1 MATALLID
9 DNADRRAT
17 VRSLLLGAGLRVEEP
32 DRVCGTDVLGLARAL
47 RPNLIALP
55 LSWPGVDLP
64 ALCRS
69 LRDDL
74 ACSGMAIVVVTE
86 GRAPTETC
94 PIMAALG
101 GGADE
106 ILAFDEIPEVA
117 INRIRRLVRSHQLT
131 AMAILNEQLAQVG
144 RLVAGII
151 HEIRAPL
158 TVIRG
163 NAELMALEL
172 GRDHA
177 AGIWFR
183 PILRNAQTLQV
194 RLEHLMAA
202 VRLGPCDPRPLD
214 VVPLLRESINLFE
227 KGTDQIR
234 GRITIGLTV
243 EPTGG
248 LVPLVLVDPGRLIQV
263 VLNLLANAH
272 DAIMTERPNGR
283 IDVEVK
289 PRPEDGEVR
298 IDVQD
303 DGPGVVAGFIDR
315 IFEPFFTTK
324 TGGTGYGLYL
334 AAEILREHGGRLTAC
349 NPDSGGACFS
359 IHLPIAPG
367 VDPERAIGRSINHPA
382 P

>member
-9 DNADRRAT
+9 DNSDRRAM
-17 VRSLLLGAGLRVEEP
+17 VRSLLLGAGLSVEES
-32 DRVCGTDVLGLARAL
+32 DQVCGSDVLGLAHAL

-55 LSWPGVDLP
+55 LDWPGVDP
-64 ALCRS
+64 PTLCRS

-74 ACSGMAIVVVTE
+74 ACSGMVIVVVTE
-86 GRAPTETC
+86 DRVVAEAC
-94 PIMAALG
+94 PLKAVLA

-106 ILAFDEIPEVA
+106 VLTLDEIPEVA
-117 INRIRRLVRSHQLT
+117 INRIRRLVRFHQLT

-172 GRDHA
+172 GQDHA
-177 AGIWFR
+177 AGVWYR

-234 GRITIGLTV
+234 GRITIVLTV
-243 EPTGG
+243 EPTGD

-272 DAIMTERPNGR
+272 DAIIAERPVGR
-283 IDVEVK
+283 IELEVK
-289 PRPEDGEVR
+289 PRPEEGEVR
-298 IDVQD
+298 IDIQD

-359 IHLPIAPG
+359 IHLPIAS
-367 VDPERAIGRSINHPA
+367 VDCPEEAT
-382 P
+382 

>member
-9 DNADRRAT
+9 ENPSRRAI
-17 VRSLLLGAGLRVEEP
+17 VRSLLLDAGLSVEEP
-32 DRVCGTDVLGLARAL
+32 ATDCESDVLGQAHAR

-55 LSWPGVDLP
+55 LNWPGVDLA

-69 LRDDL
+69 LRADP
-74 ACSGMAIVVVTE
+74 ACSGMAIVVLTD
-86 GRAPTETC
+86 GRALADPPDETC
-94 PIMAALG
+94 RIKAALA

-106 ILAFDEIPEVA
+106 ILTLDELRDVT
-117 INRIRRLVRSHQLT
+117 INRIRRLILFHQLT
-131 AMAILNEQLAQVG
+131 AMTILNEQLAQVG

-151 HEIRAPL
+151 HEIRSPL

-172 GRDHA
+172 GPDHA

-183 PILRNAQTLQV
+183 PILRNAQTLQI

-202 VRLGPCDPRPLD
+202 VRTGPRDPRPLD

-227 KGTDQIR
+227 KGIDGCR
-234 GRITIGLTV
+234 GHVTIDLTLD
-243 EPTGG
+243 PGAG
-248 LVPLVLVDPGRLIQV
+248 PVPPVLVDAGRLIQV

-272 DAIMTERPNGR
+272 DAITAERPDGR
-283 IDVEVK
+283 IEIQVK
-289 PRPEDGEVR
+289 PDPTAGEVQ

-303 DGPGVVAGFIDR
+303 NGPGVSPGFLDR

-324 TGGTGYGLYL
+324 SGGTGYGLYL
-334 AAEILREHGGRLTAC
+334 AAEILREHGGRLVAC
-349 NPDSGGACFS
+349 NPAIGGACFS
-359 IHLPIAPG
+359 IHLPIAPTELPSSQL
-367 VDPERAIGRSINHPA
+367 VDNR
-382 P
+382 